1 MRTILIIG
9 LLAAGTTLMLSQALV
24 QGAGR
29 GGTVGGS
36 IRGTT
41 GGGAT
46 GTTGTNPGLSAIPVP
61 QTPPPGQFNP
71 GVKPNAPGPS
81 GITPSPGSSS
91 GMTGAQGPGFAGSGG
106 APPGHRQ
113 PRAEDLP
120 QNKDSGDDAMKKLD
134 QEIDSK
140 LSIWRGC

>member
-1 MRTILIIG
+1 MRTILIVG
-9 LLAAGTTLMLSQALV
+9 LLVAGATLMLPQALV

-36 IRGTT
+36 IRGPT

-71 GVKPNAPGPS
+71 GVKPSVPGPS
-81 GITPSPGSSS
+81 GISPSPGSSS

-106 APPGHRQ
+106 VPGHRQ
-113 PRAEDLP
+113 PRDVPQKEDSA
-120 QNKDSGDDAMKKLD
+120 NDAMKKLD

-140 LSIWRGC
+140 LSICRGC